1 MTLHERIR
9 QLERG
14 LTLAIRRMGV
24 DPERPEQA
32 PEVWKEARQAVA
44 WGQEAAP
51 EGRAYVDAVR
61 LVDELELYEA
71 LAGVEH
77 VRVRPAPA
85 DRPGEAALA
94 RLEALGYE
102 VRVEDIWG
110 PRDGERWWWA
120 RARYEGREVAQ
131 AIGATREEALECLM
145 GELGL

>member
-1 MTLHERIR
+1 MTLSEQIR
-9 QLERG
+9 RLEGG
-14 LTLAIRRMGV
+14 LRLAIWRMGV
-24 DPERPEQA
+24 EPGTEAED
-32 PEVWKEARQAVA
+32 WKAAR
-44 WGQEAAP
+44 WAAAFDTP
-51 EGRAYVDAVR
+51 QGRAYMDALR
-61 LVDELELYEA
+61 LVNELELYEA

-94 RLEALGYE
+94 RLEALGYD
-102 VRVEDIWG
+102 VHVEDIWG

-131 AIGATREEALECLM
+131 AIGATREEALERLM

>member
-1 MTLHERIR
+1 MTLSEQIR
-9 QLERG
+9 RLERG
-14 LTLAIRRMGV
+14 LRLAIWRMGV
-24 DPERPEQA
+24 EPGTEAEDWE
-32 PEVWKEARQAVA
+32 EARRAAA
-44 WGQEAAP
+44 WGDAP
-51 EGRAYVDAVR
+51 EGRAYVDTLR
-61 LVDELELYEA
+61 LVNELELYEA

>member
-1 MTLHERIR
+1 MTLSEQIR
-9 QLERG
+9 RLERG
-14 LTLAIRRMGV
+14 LRLALWRMGV
-24 DPERPEQA
+24 EPEATRA
-32 PEVWKEARQAVA
+32 REAWEMAR
-44 WGQEAAP
+44 WAAAFEESTP
-51 EGRAYVDAVR
+51 QGRAYMDALR
-61 LVDELELYEA
+61 LVNELELYEA

-120 RARYEGREVAQ
+120 RAYYEGREVAQ

-145 GELGL
+145 RLWSA

>member
-1 MTLHERIR
+1 MDIARRIR

-14 LTLAIRRMGV
+14 IQLALHRMGM
-24 DPERPEQA
+24 DPTQPEESRERWA
-32 PEVWKEARQAVA
+32 LLEAY
-44 WGQEAAP
+44 GDLEADG
-51 EGRAYVDAVR
+51 EFRDVIR
-61 LVDELELYEA
+61 LVNELELYEA
-71 LAGVEH
+71 LARVEH

-94 RLEALGYE
+94 RLEALGYD
-102 VRVEDIWG
+102 VHVEDIWG

>member
-1 MTLHERIR
+1 MDIARRIR

-14 LTLAIRRMGV
+14 IQLALHRMGM
-24 DPERPEQA
+24 DPTQPEESRKRWA
-32 PEVWKEARQAVA
+32 LLEAY
-44 WGQEAAP
+44 GDLEADG
-51 EGRAYVDAVR
+51 EFRDVIR
-61 LVDELELYEA
+61 LVNELDHLEA

-94 RLEALGYE
+94 RLEALGYD
-102 VRVEDIWG
+102 VHVEDIWG
-110 PRDGERWWWA
+110 PRDGERRWWA